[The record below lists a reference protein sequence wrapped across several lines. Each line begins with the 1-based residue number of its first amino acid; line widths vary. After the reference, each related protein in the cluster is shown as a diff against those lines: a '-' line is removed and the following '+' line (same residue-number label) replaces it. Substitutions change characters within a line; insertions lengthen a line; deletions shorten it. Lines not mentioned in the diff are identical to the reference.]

1 MKAEL
6 TKMVSFLAM
15 ILVVSSVALA
25 QAPQQ
30 PQMPMGPGQGMSAGP
45 MGPGMMEGG
54 MGPGMMGQGMGPGM
68 MGRGPM
74 GPGGRRA
81 DPEDKPL
88 ISIMLQLRQQL
99 GLSAEQVSKL
109 RAMRSEFEKE
119 AIRVGAEI
127 RVIEVDLDDL
137 LEQEKVDLGKV
148 EAAIRKEETLR
159 GNLRISRIKTI
170 ESSKALIT
178 VEQRDKLKKA
188 LEAGPGMGMMG
199 QGMMG
204 PGQPMGGG
212 PMGMGM
218 MGPGGQG
225 QGMMMGPQMMQQMM
239 GGGMGQQAAA
249 APSASP
255 TGQAGGKRTDATGP
269 VTVEATLLDPGKASD
284 RIRIEIVLDTHSV
297 ELDGY
302 KLESLATLRTDT
314 GKVVQPLAIES
325 PSGSGH
331 HRKGILVF
339 PGTDASGSLLA
350 GAKTVELIVRDVGGV
365 KERTLRWMLP

>member
-1 MKAEL
+1 
-6 TKMVSFLAM
+6 
-15 ILVVSSVALA
+15 
-25 QAPQQ
+25 
-30 PQMPMGPGQGMSAGP
+30 
-45 MGPGMMEGG
+45 
-54 MGPGMMGQGMGPGM
+54 
-68 MGRGPM
+68 
-74 GPGGRRA
+74 
-81 DPEDKPL
+81 
-88 ISIMLQLRQQL
+88 MLQLRQQL

-109 RAMRSEFEKE
+109 TALRSEFEKE
-119 AIRVGAEI
+119 AIRGGAEI

-170 ESSKALIT
+170 EAGKAVLS
-178 VEQRDKLKKA
+178 VEQRDKVKKA
-188 LEAGPGMGMMG
+188 LEAGP
-199 QGMMG
+199 
-204 PGQPMGGG
+204 
-212 PMGMGM
+212 GMGM

-249 APSASP
+249 APSASL
-255 TGQAGGKRTDATGP
+255 TGQAAGKRTDATGP

-331 HRKGILVF
+331 HRKGVLLF
-339 PGTDASGSLLA
+339 PVADASGSLLE
-350 GAKTVELIVRDVGGV
+350 GAKNIELIVRDVGGV
-365 KERTLRWMLP
+365 KERSLRWTLP

>member
-1 MKAEL
+1 MKRTVIIVL
-6 TKMVSFLAM
+6 MVAAIATIPPSLAFG
-15 ILVVSSVALA
+15 
-25 QAPQQ
+25 QAPTQ
-30 PQMPMGPGQGMSAGP
+30 PQMPMGPGQGMGGGT
-45 MGPGMMEGG
+45 MGPGM
-54 MGPGMMGQGMGPGM
+54 MGPGMMGQGMGPGQPMGGGAMGPGM
-68 MGRGPM
+68 MGGRGPM

-81 DPEDKPL
+81 DSEDRPL

-109 RAMRSEFEKE
+109 TALRSEFEKE
-119 AIRVGAEI
+119 AIRGGAEI

-170 ESSKALIT
+170 EAGKVLLTA
-178 VEQRDKLKKA
+178 EQRGKLTKA
-188 LEAGPGMGMMG
+188 LESGPGMGMMG
-199 QGMMG
+199 QGMG
-204 PGQPMGGG
+204 
-212 PMGMGM
+212 
-218 MGPGGQG
+218 
-225 QGMMMGPQMMQQMM
+225 MMGPQMMQQMM
-239 GGGMGQQAAA
+239 GGGMGEQQAA
-249 APSASP
+249 APSASL
-255 TGQAGGKRTDATGP
+255 TGQAAGKRTDATGP

-331 HRKGILVF
+331 HRKGVLLF
-339 PGTDASGSLLA
+339 PVADASGSLLA
-350 GAKTVELIVRDVGGV
+350 GAKNIELIVRDVGGV
-365 KERTLRWMLP
+365 KERSLRWTLP